1 MTRGPL
7 LARLPSWNCL
17 GKLRALRART
27 GQWQRWS
34 LSWALV
40 ALATLVAF
48 AVGWPGVWGIIV
60 GGGFIGLSTFLYA
73 AGLELVMRRGSPRL
87 AIGILFV
94 KLAAFLG
101 LGWLVFSSG
110 EYRPDPMGFALGVS
124 CLPTA
129 AVWEAVRT
137 RKE

>member
-1 MTRGPL
+1 M
-7 LARLPSWNCL
+7 APSAS
-17 GKLRALRART
+17 RVQIRH
-27 GQWQRWS
+27 
-34 LSWALV
+34 WALV
-40 ALATLVAF
+40 ALAAF
-48 AVGWPGVWGIIV
+48 ASYVVWRPAVYGVLL
-60 GGGFIGLSTFLYA
+60 GGGAIGLSTFLYTVWFGIA
-73 AGLELVMRRGSPRL
+73 SRRGSPRL
-87 AIGILFV
+87 AIGVLFV

>member
-1 MTRGPL
+1 V
-7 LARLPSWNCL
+7 APSAS
-17 GKLRALRART
+17 RVQVRH
-27 GQWQRWS
+27 
-34 LSWALV
+34 WALV
-40 ALATLVAF
+40 ALAALVTFFVWRPA
-48 AVGWPGVWGIIV
+48 AYGVLL
-60 GGGFIGLSTFLYA
+60 GGGAIGLSTFLYA
-73 AGLELVMRRGSPRL
+73 VWFGIAVRRGSPRL

>member
-1 MTRGPL
+1 M
-7 LARLPSWNCL
+7 APSAS
-17 GKLRALRART
+17 RVQVRH
-27 GQWQRWS
+27 
-34 LSWALV
+34 WALV
-40 ALATLVAF
+40 ALAALVAF
-48 AVGWPGVWGIIV
+48 ALGRPGTAWGIVV
-60 GGGFIGLSTFLYA
+60 GGSAIGFSTFLYA
-73 AGLELVMRRGSPRL
+73 AWFMVAVRRGSPRL

>member
-1 MTRGPL
+1 V
-7 LARLPSWNCL
+7 APSASRVQ
-17 GKLRALRART
+17 LRH
-27 GQWQRWS
+27 
-34 LSWALV
+34 WALV
-40 ALATLVAF
+40 ALAAAVAVVF
-48 AVGWPGVWGIIV
+48 GLPAYGILL
-60 GGGFIGLSTFLYA
+60 GGGAIGLSTFLYA
-73 AGLELVMRRGSPRL
+73 AGFGVVMRRGSPRL

-129 AVWEAVRT
+129 ALWEAVRT

>member
-1 MTRGPL
+1 V
-7 LARLPSWNCL
+7 APSAS
-17 GKLRALRART
+17 RVQYRH
-27 GQWQRWS
+27 
-34 LSWALV
+34 WALV
-40 ALATLVAF
+40 ALAAAVAL
-48 AVGWPGVWGIIV
+48 AIGRPVYGILL
-60 GGGFIGLSTFLYA
+60 GGGAIGLSTFLYA
-73 AGLELVMRRGSPRL
+73 AGFAVVMRRGSPRL

-101 LGWLVFSSG
+101 LGWLVFSSR

-137 RKE
+137 RKK

>member
-1 MTRGPL
+1 M
-7 LARLPSWNCL
+7 APSAS
-17 GKLRALRART
+17 RVQVRH
-27 GQWQRWS
+27 
-34 LSWALV
+34 WALV
-40 ALATLVAF
+40 ALAALVA
-48 AVGWPGVWGIIV
+48 AVAGRPGV
-60 GGGFIGLSTFLYA
+60 GGVLLGGTAIGVSTFLHA
-73 AGLELVMRRGSPRL
+73 AGFRVVMRRGSPRL

-124 CLPTA
+124 CLPAA
-129 AVWEAVRT
+129 AVWEAVGT

>member
-1 MTRGPL
+1 M
-7 LARLPSWNCL
+7 APSASRVQ
-17 GKLRALRART
+17 LRHWGLVV
-27 GQWQRWS
+27 
-34 LSWALV
+34 LSALV
-40 ALATLVAF
+40 ALV
-48 AVGWPGVWGIIV
+48 VGRPGVGGV
-60 GGGFIGLSTFLYA
+60 LLGGGAIGLSTFLYA
-73 AGLELVMRRGSPRL
+73 AGFKVVMRRGSPRL

-101 LGWLVFSSG
+101 LGWLVFSLG

>member
-1 MTRGPL
+1 M
-7 LARLPSWNCL
+7 APSASRVQ
-17 GKLRALRART
+17 LRHW
-27 GQWQRWS
+27 G
-34 LSWALV
+34 LV
-40 ALATLVAF
+40 AVAALVAF
-48 AVGWPGVWGIIV
+48 ALGRPGVGGV
-60 GGGFIGLSTFLYA
+60 LLGGGAIGLSTFLYA
-73 AGLELVMRRGSPRL
+73 AGFKVVMRSGSPRL